1 MYMGPLP
8 SDYLFT
14 AKYPP
19 RLPIPQ
25 STPPTPPPNY
35 LTLYYC
41 TRCVLAGPPRF
52 STKRKKQFLGSWMK
66 QQTKYD

>member
-19 RLPIPQ
+19 RLPHPPEHAPQ
-25 STPPTPPPNY
+25 LSDTLLLY
-35 LTLYYC
+35 LVC
-41 TRCVLAGPPRF
+41 FLAGPPHF